1 MIRYIAL
8 LIIPMLSFASSSG
21 ETDILQ
27 RTINF
32 FLFAG
37 LLYYLLINKFKI
49 QNIFKNRKKDIA
61 DKLNAIQDKLKES
74 KNQKNI
80 AIEKLEEAKV
90 NAKAFL
96 VTSQKESKML
106 LEKMDMDLQVELEN
120 LEKSHNDQMDIERRK
135 MVRQV
140 VSEVLE
146 ELFSADSIKIDRDKF
161 VDIILKKVA

>member
-1 MIRYIAL
+1 MLKYIAF
-8 LIIPMLSFASSSG
+8 LIIPMLSFAGDSE
-21 ETDILQ
+21 ETDIVQ

-37 LLYYLLINKFKI
+37 LLYYLLVNKFKI
-49 QNIFKNRKKDIA
+49 QNIFKDRKKSIA
-61 DKLNAIQDKLKES
+61 DKLNAIQEKLKES

-80 AIEKLEEAKV
+80 ALEKLEEAKV

-96 VTSQKESKML
+96 ATSHKESKML
-106 LEKMDMDLQVELEN
+106 LEKMDLDLQAELEN
-120 LEKSHNDQMDIERRK
+120 LEKSYKDQTNIERRK

-140 VSEVLE
+140 VGEVLE
-146 ELFSADSIKIDRDKF
+146 ELFNTDSIKIDRDKF

>member
-1 MIRYIAL
+1 MLKYIAL
-8 LIIPMLSFASSSG
+8 LIIPMLSFASDSG

-27 RTINF
+27 RSINF

-37 LLYYLLINKFKI
+37 LLYYLLVNKFKI
-49 QNIFKNRKKDIA
+49 QNIFKDRKKGIA
-61 DKLNAIQDKLKES
+61 DKLNAIQEKLKES

-80 AIEKLEEAKV
+80 ALEKLEEAKL
-90 NAKAFL
+90 NAKAFIA
-96 VTSQKESKML
+96 TSKKESKML
-106 LEKMDMDLQVELEN
+106 LEKIDSDLQVELEN
-120 LEKSHNDQMDIERRK
+120 LEKSHKDQISIEHRK

>member
-1 MIRYIAL
+1 
-8 LIIPMLSFASSSG
+8 MLSFASSSG